1 MCSYRSL
8 SVSLSVLTLPTALA
22 AQSRAELG
30 NDLQLL
36 NINSAMTEIQRGQKL
51 PVEEENQL
59 GFSFS

>member
-8 SVSLSVLTLPTALA
+8 SVSLSVLTLPPALS

-36 NINSAMTEIQRGQKL
+36 NINSAITERQRGQKL
-51 PVEEENQL
+51 LVEENKL